1 MGTHPIFESDFDCL
15 TEMRL
20 VKSSARAFSR
30 PIRTVLD
37 NGVQV
42 VTQQT
47 NQAVAAVGIVS
58 KGGSR
63 AQTASSQSTLNR
75 SVTLSN
81 IAPQA
86 GVQVSSVLHR
96 ERTGVYAVTTPDQAN
111 ATAASLVEAAQAGEV
126 SDAARAHAQAAL
138 NSASGNLKVVTDDY
152 LHMAGFQQTPLSASP
167 FGDSNGI
174 QGTSA
179 ADVLAYRAANYG
191 GENAVVV
198 GTGAVDHDALCEIA
212 SQLPSAYTHQIK
224 NNCQFTGGYIQ
235 DRNDYIKNCHV
246 KWAWNVPGLDHTAA
260 NVGFAVMAEMF
271 GSWKPGD
278 QHAQHA
284 AAPMTRWIADCTP
297 NRRIEHHGHN
307 SDYNLTKVA
316 SYTGELTSYSDTA
329 LFGFYSEVIDAD
341 SAGTSLIHNNRLQQ
355 ITNVLQ
361 GNIKAWSHGFSE
373 HEIEAAKNS
382 LIAKLSDKYSN
393 PLNLADKLGADCTIA
408 GNTASFDKDAA
419 LIKKI
424 DKHQL
429 QSLFFDWIYNKEIVT
444 VYYGATEGAPE
455 NTQARHRNWDIL
467 KF

>member
-1 MGTHPIFESDFDCL
+1 
-15 TEMRL
+15 MRL
-20 VKSSARAFSR
+20 VKGSVRSFSR

-47 NQAVAAVGIVS
+47 NQAVAAVGVVS

-63 AQTASSQSTLNR
+63 AQTASSQATLNR
-75 SVTLSN
+75 SVTLGN
-81 IAPQA
+81 VAPA
-86 GVQVSSVLHR
+86 PGVQISSVLHR
-96 ERTGVYAVTTPDQAN
+96 ERTAVYGLTTPDQAVSV
-111 ATAASLVEAAQAGEV
+111 AQSLVSAAQATEV
-126 SDAARAHAQAAL
+126 TDQARAHAQAAL
-138 NSASGNLKVVTDDY
+138 NGASGNLGIVCDDY
-152 LHMAGFQQTPLSASP
+152 LHMAGFQQTALAASP
-167 FGDSNGI
+167 FGDSAGI

-179 ADVLAYRAANYG
+179 ADVAAYRAQHYG
-191 GENAVVV
+191 GANAIVV
-198 GTGAVDHDALCEIA
+198 GTGAVDHDALCEVA
-212 SQLPSAYTHQIK
+212 SQLPVESNVNVAPK
-224 NNCQFTGGYIQ
+224 ENCQFTGGYIQ

-246 KWAWNVPGLDHTAA
+246 KWGWNVPGLDFAPQNA
-260 NVGFAVMAEMF
+260 GFAVLAEMF
-271 GSWKPGD
+271 GSWSPGD

-297 NRRIEHHGHN
+297 NRRIETHGHN
-307 SDYNLTKVA
+307 ADYNLTKVK

-373 HEIEAAKNS
+373 HEVAAAKNS
-382 LIAKLSDKYSN
+382 LIAKLSEKYSN
-393 PLNLADKLGADCTIA
+393 PLNLADKLGADCSIA
-408 GNTASFDKDAA
+408 GNTASFNKDTA
-419 LIKKI
+419 LIKKV
-424 DKHQL
+424 DKHL
-429 QSLFFDWIYNKEIVT
+429 LESIFFDWIYNKEIVT